1 MGIEFTKRLLNL
13 RYSTENL
20 IVVQIQLVGNLINW
34 KLAIFNNRLTCENF
48 PTISNLLKQWTSNL
62 LKYQWIHHLRLGHR
76 INLNKLTKLIRLLME
91 KITLD
96 TRESSINSR
105 FTKVLP
111 DSLESLRFDRR
122 WDSRNLVTSNLSL
135 NTESLVTYEFSI
147 NRRPIIRGKT
157 FKIGRLSSNNLGRW
171 N

>member
-62 LKYQWIHHLRLGHR
+62 LKYQWIQHLRLKFEQINEIDSTVNGKNYTWHAR
-76 INLNKLTKLIRLLME
+76 I
-91 KITLD
+91 LD
-96 TRESSINSR
+96 R
-105 FTKVLP
+105 
-111 DSLESLRFDRR
+111 
-122 WDSRNLVTSNLSL
+122 
-135 NTESLVTYEFSI
+135 
-147 NRRPIIRGKT
+147 
-157 FKIGRLSSNNLGRW
+157 
-171 N
+171 